1 MIYLL
6 FISYCFPYIYLFFW
20 IIISRDSKHT
30 RRIISIY
37 IAVLDSIF
45 GGPFYIM
52 FVLDSRVI
60 CRINM
65 SAGAHC
71 CHTEYART
79 GRIRIIL
86 YFCSVCHRGGSNVNR
101 STYNPRKY
109 TRSSIKYLR
118 PFRHIE
124 NSQNAHIHIKQYDVL
139 VFPVEPTD
147 LSDVISHRPSCCYG
161 TICWTIENFLW
172 TISGIIKK
180 K

>member
-1 MIYLL
+1 M
-6 FISYCFPYIYLFFW
+6 YLFFW
-20 IIISRDSKHT
+20 IIIPPDSRQT
-30 RRIISIY
+30 RRIISIC
-37 IAVLDSIF
+37 ILVLSSIF
-45 GGPFYIM
+45 GGSFYIM

-71 CHTEYART
+71 HTEYART

-86 YFCSVCHRGGSNVNR
+86 CFCSVCHRGERGSNVNR

-139 VFPVEPTD
+139 VFPDEPTD
-147 LSDVISHRPSCCYG
+147 LSDVISHRLSCSYS

-172 TISGIIKK
+172 TISEIKK
-180 K
+180 KINK